1 MTRVK
6 ICGIKE
12 PAQAIAAAKAGADYI
27 GIVMA
32 PSKRQVDIEQ
42 AKAIAAAVKGSRTL
56 TVGVFVNM
64 PSTEVNH
71 IAKYC
76 NFDRI
81 QLSGDEPC
89 EYVQELHRPAIK
101 AFKISKDHTSEKLLK
116 ELASG
121 YKKANY
127 YFLPLLD
134 CAVNGSYG
142 GTGKAFDWSIAR
154 KAAGT
159 YRFVLAGGL
168 TPENVAEAIASAR
181 PWGVDVSTGVET
193 NGLKDVNKIKAF
205 IAAVHQADETLKEKE
220 DDQNKCRTAT
230 R

>member
-1 MTRVK
+1 MTRIK

-12 PAQAIAAAKAGADYI
+12 PSQAAAAAGAGADYI

-42 AKAIAAAVKGSRTL
+42 AKAIVAAVKGSRTL
-56 TVGVFVNM
+56 SVGVFVNM
-64 PSTEVNH
+64 PSAEINR

-81 QLSGDEPC
+81 QLSGDESW
-89 EYVQELHRPAIK
+89 EYVRELHRPAIK
-101 AFKISKDHTSEKLLK
+101 AVKVSKEHTGDRLLN
-116 ELASG
+116 ELSGG
-121 YKKANY
+121 YKKADY

-142 GTGKAFDWSIAR
+142 GSGKAFDWSIA
-154 KAAGT
+154 KVAAGK

-168 TPENVAEAIASAR
+168 TPENVGEAIASAR
-181 PWGVDVSTGVET
+181 PWGVDVSSGVET
-193 NGLKDVNKIKAF
+193 NGSKDIEKIKRF
-205 IAAVHQADETLKEKE
+205 ISTVRRIDAVP
-220 DDQNKCRTAT
+220 
-230 R
+230 

>member
-12 PAQAIAAAKAGADYI
+12 PSQAVAAAGAGADYI

-42 AKAIAAAVKGSRTL
+42 AKAIVAAVKGSQTL
-56 TVGVFVNM
+56 SVGVFVNM
-64 PSTEVNH
+64 PSAEINR

-81 QLSGDEPC
+81 QLSGDESW
-89 EYVQELHRPAIK
+89 EYVRELHRPAIK
-101 AFKISKDHTSEKLLK
+101 AVKVSKEHTGDRLLN
-116 ELASG
+116 ELSGG
-121 YKKANY
+121 YKKADY

-142 GTGKAFDWSIAR
+142 GSGKAFDWSIA
-154 KAAGT
+154 KVAAGK

-168 TPENVAEAIASAR
+168 TPENVGEAIASAR
-181 PWGVDVSTGVET
+181 PWGVDVSSGVET
-193 NGLKDVNKIKAF
+193 NGAKDIDKIKRF
-205 IAAVHQADETLKEKE
+205 ISTVRRIDAVP
-220 DDQNKCRTAT
+220 
-230 R
+230 